1 MFCYKRNDWKIIEFH
16 EKKRFYIFATPT
28 IKSLH
33 VGIIIITS
41 AKIAEIKYGL
51 ACANV
56 IFEMRVILERLIRSA
71 INCMLPPFIQ
81 GQFWLMKLVSV
92 LHLSLMKSVEIH
104 LFPLINDICNIF
116 FIMVET
122 VDI

>member
-1 MFCYKRNDWKIIEFH
+1 M
-16 EKKRFYIFATPT
+16 FYIFATPT

-51 ACANV
+51 ACANL

-81 GQFWLMKLVSV
+81 GQFWLMKLVSM
-92 LHLSLMKSVEIH
+92 LHLSVLKSVKTH
-104 LFPLINDICNIF
+104 LFIPLSNF
-116 FIMVET
+116 GPVLRKS
-122 VDI
+122 